1 MRSRGLSQQR
11 ARTTL
16 VIDGVPAGQWSTA
29 DDAETSWENT
39 KHRPG
44 SMGRQEIIKALGTFG
59 DRQFTR
65 VINLDDVPLY
75 RRLRAAQVA
84 PDASAT
90 ETFLGPDGREESV
103 TSVGVLA
110 NINISGSDYDSADTR
125 TVSVSMHVE
134 DVR

>member
-16 VIDGVPAGQWSTA
+16 VIDGVPVGQWSTA

-44 SMGRQEIIKALGTFG
+44 SMGRQEIVKALGTFG

-75 RRLRAAQVA
+75 KRLRAEQVA
-84 PDASAT
+84 PDVSAT
-90 ETFLGPDGREESV
+90 ETFIGPDGREESV
-103 TSVGVLA
+103 TSIGA
-110 NINISGSDYDSADTR
+110 MGAISISGSDYNSADTR
-125 TVSVSMHVE
+125 TVSITMHVE